1 MNTLHDSIRTEIN
14 NNFKILMYLIL
25 IFMFEVIFINILFYK
40 YIIHVNEI
48 STK

>member
-40 YIIHVNEI
+40 YIIHV
-48 STK
+48 